1 MKKILLLIILCFLLT
16 GCTVN
21 YNLEIEDNSF
31 KETISG
37 NVLNSEIKI
46 DDEQTDVNTFNYLIN
61 EEQSP
66 FIGENNQLYNKATN
80 KNNNG
85 IDYNYSFT
93 YNELNITDSRILN
106 TCFED
111 FKFEEKDNI
120 YYLMTFGKFYCNYAP
135 ETNINISTEY
145 EVIINNANKKKNN
158 TYTWTINEENKD
170 NFELYM
176 TINKEKQNKN
186 TIIEWNN
193 FKTIGLIILLT
204 LSGICI
210 YLLKRKE
217 QY

>member
-1 MKKILLLIILCFLLT
+1 MKKILSLIILCFLLT

-31 KETISG
+31 KETITG

-66 FIGENNQLYNKATN
+66 FIRENNQLYNKTTN

-120 YYLMTFGKFYCNYAP
+120 YYLMTFGKFYCNYAT

-145 EVIINNANKKKNN
+145 EVIVNNATKKKDN

-176 TINKEKQNKN
+176 TINKEKYNEN
-186 TIIEWNN
+186 TIVEWNT

-210 YLLKRKE
+210 LLLKRKE